1 MATYFARGGVGDN
14 ISRAEKR
21 EALAQAL
28 KVIGRPLRKVLVLPP
43 DHTRLNSDAG
53 ELTRLLYEMLSP
65 KSEVDI
71 LPALGTHS
79 PMTEAQLRMMF
90 GRVIPLERFKVHDWR
105 NGVRQVGEVPG
116 KLLREWSGGLVDY
129 DVRVEVNQQLF
140 AGYDLILSVG
150 QIVPH
155 EVVGI
160 ANYTK
165 NVVVGAGGSDMINK
179 SHFLGAAYGMERIM
193 GRIENPVR
201 RLFNYAV
208 ETFLRELPIVYVLTV
223 MEKHKAASGMIMR
236 GLYVGDDMETFTLGA
251 RLSQKV
257 NFDLLDRPLGKVLVY
272 LDPHEFKSTWLG
284 NKAVYRTRM
293 AMADGGELI
302 VLAPGLKEFGE
313 DAEIDRL
320 IRKYG
325 YRGTPTTLAAV
336 RANAELRSN
345 LSAAAHLI
353 HGSSEGRFRITYCP
367 GPQVS
372 QEAIQSVGFEAGDLE
387 ATLERYDPDK
397 LKDGPNRLP
406 DGEEVFYISNPALGL
421 WGLKSQFGVASE
433 PSAAGTGRDRSRN
446 VNKGASRGL
455 RERRPKKA
463 LASMDQSGGK
473 A

>member
-1 MATYFARGGVGDN
+1 MATYFARGGTTDN
-14 ISRAEKR
+14 LSTAEKR

-28 KVIGRPLRKVLVLPP
+28 KVINRPLRKVLLLPP

-53 ELTRLLYEMLSP
+53 ELTRLLYELLAP
-65 KSEVDI
+65 GAEVDI
-71 LPALGTHS
+71 MPALGTHS

-90 GRVIPLERFKVHDWR
+90 GDTIPLARFKVHDWR
-105 NGVRQVGEVPG
+105 NGIRQVGQVPAQ
-116 KLLREWSGGLVDY
+116 LIREWSEGLVEY
-129 DVRVEVNQQLF
+129 DVLVQVSNLLF
-140 AGYDLILSVG
+140 AGYDLILSIG

-155 EVVGI
+155 EVVGM

-165 NVVVGAGGSDMINK
+165 NIVVGVGGADMINK
-179 SHFLGAAYGMERIM
+179 SHFLGAAFGMERMM
-193 GRIENPVR
+193 GRIETPVR

-208 ETFLRELPIVYVLTV
+208 EHFLRDLPIQFVLTV
-223 MEKHKAASGMIMR
+223 MEKNKAAGGMIMR

-257 NFDLLDRPLGKVLVY
+257 NLDQLDQPLKKVVVY

-293 AMADGGELI
+293 VMADGGELI

-325 YRGTPTTLAAV
+325 YRGTPKTLAAV
-336 RANAELRSN
+336 QANAELRNN

-367 GPQVS
+367 GPGMS
-372 QEAIQSVGFEAGDLE
+372 QEAIRSVGFEAGDLD
-387 ATLERYDPDK
+387 AMRQRYNPDT
-397 LKDGPNRLP
+397 LKDGLNRLP
-406 DGEEVFYISNPALGL
+406 DGEEIFYISNPALGL
-421 WGLKSQFGVASE
+421 WALKSQFG
-433 PSAAGTGRDRSRN
+433 G
-446 VNKGASRGL
+446 
-455 RERRPKKA
+455 
-463 LASMDQSGGK
+463 
-473 A
+473 